1 MKYLLPLA
9 ILCTLYLS
17 CKTEQRKENTYEDD
31 VEMKHSEPRSNIEK
45 PKISTTAEAIAYAN
59 GLKNWNEVKEIRFTF
74 NVDRDTTH
82 FERSWSWRPKEDLV
96 TMTSEKDTITYNTK
110 KVDSISQKADQG
122 FINDKYWLLAPFNL
136 VWDKESFTSKH
147 QVKAV
152 APISNKE
159 MQKLTITYK
168 NEGGYTPGDAY
179 DFYFEGDFIIKE
191 WVFREKNAEKP
202 SLITSWEDYNDYNGI
217 KIAKTHNRNE
227 GDWKLHFTNIEV
239 ITE

>member
-1 MKYLLPLA
+1 MKNYLLV
-9 ILCTLYLS
+9 ILLCSLSFS
-17 CKTEQRKENTYEDD
+17 CKTEQKKENKYEDEIEVRD
-31 VEMKHSEPRSNIEK
+31 PKPSSTTEK
-45 PKISTTAEAIAYAN
+45 PKISTTAQAIAYAN
-59 GLKNWNEVKEIRFTF
+59 GFQHWNTVKEIRFTF

-82 FERSWSWRPKEDLV
+82 FERSWSWNPKKNLV

-110 KVDSISQKADQG
+110 KIDSTSQKADQG

-136 VWDKESFTSKH
+136 VWDKESFASKH
-147 QVKAV
+147 YLKSV
-152 APISNKE
+152 APISGKE
-159 MQKLTITYK
+159 MQKLTIVYK

-191 WVFREKNAEKP
+191 WVFREKNTEKP
-202 SLITSWEDYNDYNGI
+202 SLITSWEDYKDYNGI